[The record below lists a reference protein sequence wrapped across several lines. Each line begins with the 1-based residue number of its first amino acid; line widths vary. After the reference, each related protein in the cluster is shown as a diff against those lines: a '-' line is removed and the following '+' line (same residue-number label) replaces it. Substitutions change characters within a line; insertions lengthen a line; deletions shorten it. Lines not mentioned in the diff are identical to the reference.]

1 MADSSSALVGNIKDL
16 TVDTSTPT
24 RKVTDNALDKDA
36 FLNLL
41 VTQLKNQD
49 PMKPM
54 EDSQFI
60 SQMAQF
66 SSLEQMQNLNQTI
79 TAQAHFQNLSNAS
92 TMIGKYATLVDG
104 EDGGGTVV
112 GLVQEVRQQ
121 DDKLMVVIDGKAY
134 NATQIT
140 GVSASAPSDT
150 SSSSSSSSTS
160 DTSSSGSTS
169 KYSTLSVTDAV
180 SNKYKL
186 QSLVK

>member
-1 MADSSSALVGNIKDL
+1 MADPTGALVGNVKDL
-16 TVDTSTPT
+16 TVDTNTPT
-24 RKVTDNALDKDA
+24 RKVTNNALDKDA

-66 SSLEQMQNLNQTI
+66 SSLEQMQNMNQTI

-104 EDGGGTVV
+104 EGGGGTVT

-121 DDKLMVVIDGKAY
+121 DDKLMVVIDGKPY
-134 NATQIT
+134 NATEIT
-140 GVSASAPSDT
+140 SVASQAPSTTDGSASG
-150 SSSSSSSSTS
+150 STPPA
-160 DTSSSGSTS
+160 SSGSAS

-180 SNKYKL
+180 ANKYKL
-186 QSLVK
+186 QSLTK